1 MKKLLLSS
9 FVMVL
14 AVYAYGQ
21 GLSGGAKGGVNLS
34 NQKYTN
40 DGISLDTKAKPGILI
55 GGYLIYMI
63 NEKFGVQPEVLFSMQ
78 GSKWD
83 FSGDDSKFKFN
94 YINVPILARYNITD
108 MISIHAGPQF
118 GFLMSADIE
127 YEDGDEEE
135 IKDDI
140 KGVDVAG
147 ATGVEVN
154 LPNGLGFGARYVL
167 GFTNNI
173 DTDDPD
179 LDNLEL
185 KNRVIQLYV
194 TYTLFGGS
202 K

>member
-9 FVMVL
+9 FVMVF

-21 GLSGGAKGGVNLS
+21 GLSGGAKGGLNIA
-34 NQKYTN
+34 NQKYSS
-40 DGISLDTKAKPGILI
+40 DGVALDTKARPGILV
-55 GGYLIYMI
+55 GGYLVYMI

-94 YINVPILARYNITD
+94 YINIPILARYNITE
-108 MISIHAGPQF
+108 MISVHAGPQF
-118 GFLMSADIE
+118 GLLLSADLE
-127 YEDGDEEE
+127 DEDGDQLD

-147 ATGVEVN
+147 ATGVEVE

-179 LDNLEL
+179 IDELEL

-194 TYTLFGGS
+194 FYKLFG
-202 K
+202 KK

>member
-1 MKKLLLSS
+1 
-9 FVMVL
+9 
-14 AVYAYGQ
+14 
-21 GLSGGAKGGVNLS
+21 
-34 NQKYTN
+34 
-40 DGISLDTKAKPGILI
+40 
-55 GGYLIYMI
+55 
-63 NEKFGVQPEVLFSMQ
+63 
-78 GSKWD
+78 
-83 FSGDDSKFKFN
+83 
-94 YINVPILARYNITD
+94 

-127 YEDGDEEE
+127 YEDGDEED